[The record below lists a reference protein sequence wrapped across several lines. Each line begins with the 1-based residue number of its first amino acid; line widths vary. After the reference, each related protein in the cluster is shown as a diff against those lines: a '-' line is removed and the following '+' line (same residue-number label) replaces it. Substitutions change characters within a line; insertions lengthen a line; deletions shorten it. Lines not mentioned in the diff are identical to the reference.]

1 VPAQMK
7 RIPGYGKK
15 QGDNYDLRA
24 EGDRA
29 MTQLKVIHPRKH
41 AAQATARRSRPE
53 ETRRHRGNDQSQ
65 HDRAVHGPAAYSTN
79 SWVVVKNHGEQL
91 ANRHDAKNAV

>member
-15 QGDNYDLRA
+15 QGDNYDRQA

-65 HDRAVHGPAAYSTN
+65 HDRAVHGPAAYQAAEKLSETPGMTLTN
-79 SWVVVKNHGEQL
+79 IRKL
-91 ANRHDAKNAV
+91 LIL